1 MKFKYFYVKEASLS
15 KAELIRPVDGYS
27 NRGEL
32 LLTKLMDGSP
42 FELTGGL
49 SSKLTVSDEEL
60 ELIRDM
66 VRTNDFTEI
75 ENVKFKTD
83 TGMLIPLGK
92 IEKTLE
98 FGSNKGSGGGSGQ
111 TKLVESVT
119 AVVTAYYVN
128 KKIKNVNRLIEFFKN
143 ETEEVIINELQ
154 SVSSHYSIDSK
165 LEDNVAI
172 LKNNPS
178 WIQSVCWTAVAI

>member
-15 KAELIRPVDGYS
+15 KAELIKPVDGYS

-66 VRTNDFTEI
+66 VRTNDFTE
-75 ENVKFKTD
+75 
-83 TGMLIPLGK
+83 
-92 IEKTLE
+92 
-98 FGSNKGSGGGSGQ
+98 
-111 TKLVESVT
+111 
-119 AVVTAYYVN
+119 
-128 KKIKNVNRLIEFFKN
+128 
-143 ETEEVIINELQ
+143 
-154 SVSSHYSIDSK
+154 
-165 LEDNVAI
+165 
-172 LKNNPS
+172 
-178 WIQSVCWTAVAI
+178 

>member
-15 KAELIRPVDGYS
+15 KTELIKPVDGYS

-75 ENVKFKTD
+75 KNVKFKTD
-83 TGMLIPLGK
+83 TGMLIPLGR

-119 AVVTAYYVN
+119 AVVTAYY
-128 KKIKNVNRLIEFFKN
+128 IKTGAN
-143 ETEEVIINELQ
+143 EWGTYYNSTDNTGATLP
-154 SVSSHYSIDSK
+154 IDI
-165 LEDNVAI
+165 AGG
-172 LKNNPS
+172 
-178 WIQSVCWTAVAI
+178 TAGANGQLFHSLTFNTR